1 MASTLLLDLD
11 NWDLVADANGNIA
24 IADEPYALAQDVA
37 TAIKTF
43 LKDLYFN
50 QTDGIDYFG
59 RILGHT
65 PPLQV
70 FQQLMVSAALSASP
84 DVVTAECNITA
95 FDDSTRTATG
105 QVIFTDINGNTNQVS
120 FGNV

>member
-11 NWDLVADANGNIA
+11 TWDLVADANGNIA
-24 IADEPYALAQDVA
+24 VADEPYALAQDVA

-43 LKDLYFN
+43 LHDLFYD
-50 QTDGIDYFG
+50 QTDGVDYFG
-59 RILGHT
+59 QILGHT

-70 FQQLMVSAALSASP
+70 FKQLMVDAALSASP
-84 DVVTAECNITA
+84 DVITAECNITA

-105 QVIFTDINGNTNQVS
+105 QVLFTDVNGNPGQVS
-120 FGNV
+120 F